1 MADERTEKQKV
12 QEITDK
18 LEEGLKELFESEKYK
33 TYLSTMSK
41 FHNYSFNNT
50 LLIAMQKP
58 EATLVAGYKAWQK
71 NFERHV
77 NKGEKA
83 IRILAPAPYKIKE
96 ERDKLDPVTGEMMFD
111 ENGMPQKE
119 QVEVTIPAFRAV
131 SVFDVSQTDGKPIP
145 ELEAQE
151 LLSTV
156 EGYEDFV
163 QALMNVAPVPIG
175 FEDIPGDSKG
185 YFHTEEKRIAVQEN
199 MSESQTLKTMVH
211 EVAHSMLHNKEINR
225 DDLIEEPAKDRN
237 TKEVEAESVAY
248 TVCQHF
254 GIDTSDYSFG
264 YIAGWSSGKDMK
276 ELKSSLDT
284 IRKTASELITGIEGA
299 LRELQLNR
307 EMEQEQSKE
316 CILLIQNEDLTEF
329 SLVNVRGMDTQELVA
344 ALTNMNEDDKLS
356 IQAYLES
363 KGAWTTELGND
374 KTREFEEYHL
384 DVRYNLD
391 TDEIIDVKAK
401 IAEQIDNNLSV
412 MEQAEIDALPDPM
425 IGLSEM
431 REYGYTWNEMLP
443 LTQEKALEL
452 FDHDL
457 PVYLLHNDGSE
468 TTVDDRKQIMEHEG
482 IFGIEK
488 GDWENE
494 RKLRSMQA
502 ELSDNQINKEAQLLY
517 GSSDKY
523 GIYQLKHNPELD
535 HLRFEGT
542 ESLKRMGITK
552 DNFDVIKPENYELI
566 YVGELSE
573 LQEQTQGETLEAI
586 YEQFNIA
593 HPEDYR
599 GHSLSVSDIV
609 VLHQNGKNSAHFV
622 DSFGFTRLP
631 DFMQTLEGVKE
642 QEPEIDTS
650 GHDVQKSEPEKQEQQ
665 TSDNTLE
672 DGDEIIDLG
681 DEKEQVLADMKKSLE
696 LGEETELAFQ
706 IADRYIS
713 IQEVDG
719 GYDYSIMG
727 ADYKELDGGVYDN
740 PDVTIREALT
750 DIVDDLKAAPDH
762 NGAKGSIKEK
772 DELIPIDYEGL
783 MEKVEEANEVVPKNQ
798 ESSII
803 TDFRAKTN
811 EVFHDISEMN
821 PAEIEET
828 IKCHVQAK
836 IDEYDI
842 DATII
847 DAVVVGSRC
856 RGLEK
861 DSSDLDVVV
870 ELSTNEREDDL
881 FNAFNEDGLH
891 IGEVKVDINP
901 ITAQRTGTLETYLPQ
916 AEKYLESIRQERE
929 QELTQQM
936 QTQGEMEKE
945 EVEVTLMVSECGEF
959 HNLGEFYENIP
970 TVEEAIA
977 IWKQIPPER
986 MHGIPAIGIN
996 VHRPGEEI
1004 YMDDEVDLL
1013 SGNRIDLEI
1022 LEHIP
1027 SITCEP
1033 KAMEVIA
1040 ELVAKLPEMEI
1051 DGVMSEDMEAMVW
1064 EKRMPDLGPAEQ
1076 LAVEIDRFSYDYDV
1090 YSYRNNNPN
1099 MTESVSEISEMI
1111 VQGNT
1116 EPITDWLNEVISEGA
1131 LPDEMQ
1137 RTKVLL
1143 EKLAEYKPLAKIEE
1157 MEEQNY
1163 NMIDNVLNNGA
1174 EKAQREANK
1183 KNQEQSAVKVSL
1195 KARLAEKKAQVEGS
1209 GQEHEVQENTKK
1221 NQREI

>member
-1 MADERTEKQKV
+1 MEQAER
-12 QEITDK
+12 
-18 LEEGLKELFESEKYK
+18 
-33 TYLSTMSK
+33 
-41 FHNYSFNNT
+41 
-50 LLIAMQKP
+50 LINQ
-58 EATLVAGYKAWQK
+58 
-71 NFERHV
+71 
-77 NKGEKA
+77 
-83 IRILAPAPYKIKE
+83 
-96 ERDKLDPVTGEMMFD
+96 
-111 ENGMPQKE
+111 
-119 QVEVTIPAFRAV
+119 
-131 SVFDVSQTDGKPIP
+131 
-145 ELEAQE
+145 LEA
-151 LLSTV
+151 
-156 EGYEDFV
+156 
-163 QALMNVAPVPIG
+163 
-175 FEDIPGDSKG
+175 
-185 YFHTEEKRIAVQEN
+185 EKTI
-199 MSESQTLKTMVH
+199 
-211 EVAHSMLHNKEINR
+211 
-225 DDLIEEPAKDRN
+225 
-237 TKEVEAESVAY
+237 
-248 TVCQHF
+248 F
-254 GIDTSDYSFG
+254 TSDEQNLIVNYA
-264 YIAGWSSGKDMK
+264 YKLNDM
-276 ELKSSLDT
+276 
-284 IRKTASELITGIEGA
+284 
-299 LRELQLNR
+299 
-307 EMEQEQSKE
+307 
-316 CILLIQNEDLTEF
+316 
-329 SLVNVRGMDTQELVA
+329 
-344 ALTNMNEDDKLS
+344 
-356 IQAYLES
+356 
-363 KGAWTTELGND
+363 D
-374 KTREFEEYHL
+374 KTRELAEKLAYQHEYAQQ
-384 DVRYNLD
+384 DVGL
-391 TDEIIDVKAK
+391 TIIDA
-401 IAEQIDNNLSV
+401 
-412 MEQAEIDALPDPM
+412 QAEIDALPDPM

-468 TTVDDRKQIMEHEG
+468 TTVEDREQITEHEG

-494 RKLRSMQA
+494 RKLRFMQA

-523 GIYQLKHNPELD
+523 GIYQVKHNPELN

-552 DNFDVIKPENYELI
+552 DNFDAIKPENYELI

-573 LQEQTQGETLEAI
+573 LQEQTEGETLEAI
-586 YEQFNIA
+586 YEKFNID

-609 VLHQNGKNSAHFV
+609 VLHQNGENSAHFV
-622 DSFGFTRLP
+622 DSFGFTGLP

-642 QEPEIDTS
+642 QEAEIGTS
-650 GHDVQKSEPEKQEQQ
+650 GQDVQKSEPEKQEPE

-696 LGEETELAFQ
+696 IGEETELAFQ

-727 ADYKELDGGVYDN
+727 ADYKEIDGGVYDN
-740 PDVTIREALT
+740 SDVTIREALT

-772 DELIPIDYEGL
+772 DELIPIDYDGL
-783 MEKVEEANEVVPKNQ
+783 IEKVEEANEVVPKNQ

-811 EVFHDISEMN
+811 ELFHDISEMN
-821 PAEIEET
+821 TAEIEET

-836 IDEYDI
+836 IDEYDM

-847 DAVVVGSRC
+847 DAVVVGSRR

-861 DSSDLDVVV
+861 ESSDLDVVV
-870 ELSTNEREDDL
+870 ELSTKEREDDL
-881 FNAFNEDGLH
+881 FDAFNEDGLH

-901 ITAQRTGTLETYLPQ
+901 ITAQRTRTLETYLPQ
-916 AEKYLESIRQERE
+916 AGEYLESIRQERE
-929 QELTQQM
+929 QELTQQI

-945 EVEVTLMVSECGEF
+945 DVEVTLMVSECGEF
-959 HNLGEFYENIP
+959 HNLGEFYENIS

-996 VHRPGEEI
+996 VHRLGEEN

-1027 SITCEP
+1027 SITSEP

-1051 DGVMSEDMEAMVW
+1051 DGVMSEDMEAKVW
-1064 EKRMPDLGPAEQ
+1064 EKRMPELTPAEQ
-1076 LAVEIDRFSYDYDV
+1076 LAVEIDRFSHDYDI

-1137 RTKVLL
+1137 RAKVLL

-1183 KNQEQSAVKVSL
+1183 KD
-1195 KARLAEKKAQVEGS
+1195 
-1209 GQEHEVQENTKK
+1209 
-1221 NQREI
+1221 